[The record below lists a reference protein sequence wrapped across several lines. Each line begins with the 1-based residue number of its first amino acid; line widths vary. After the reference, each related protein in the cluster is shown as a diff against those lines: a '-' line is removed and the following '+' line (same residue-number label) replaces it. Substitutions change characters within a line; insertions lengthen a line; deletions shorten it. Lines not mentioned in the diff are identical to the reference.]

1 MISDDDSLKTL
12 SKKWKGP
19 SYWSLALGR
28 RGGVAILCS
37 PHQREHISV
46 WQKDARGR
54 LVSLLLKFDNCKI
67 NLVNIYT
74 PTNPTERGT
83 FFQSLAPY
91 FFPNSQLILAGDFNC
106 YDGSLDKM
114 GGSISIDARLTDLK

>member
-1 MISDDDSLKTL
+1 MIFFNQ
-12 SKKWKGP
+12 G
-19 SYWSLALGR
+19 
-28 RGGVAILCS
+28 
-37 PHQREHISV
+37 E
-46 WQKDARGR
+46 
-54 LVSLLLKFDNCKI
+54 I
-67 NLVNIYT
+67 NLVNIYA

-114 GGSISIDARLTDLK
+114 GGSISIDARLTDLKSTNFLRDAWRLKHLRDRQFTWFNFDLSLASRLDSVKSARAYILIMISFILNLI

>member
-19 SYWSLALGR
+19 SFWSPALGR

-37 PHQREHISV
+37 PRQREHISF
-46 WQKDARGR
+46 W
-54 LVSLLLKFDNCKI
+54 
-67 NLVNIYT
+67 
-74 PTNPTERGT
+74 
-83 FFQSLAPY
+83 QSLAPY

-106 YDGSLDKM
+106 NDGSLDKM
-114 GGSISIDARLTDLK
+114 GGSISIDARLTDLKSTNFLRDA